1 MIQRLLIRKEPQ
13 SKIPKPNFRLCR
25 QLNMQCSIDLSRN
38 EVLHEIVSTLLDRL
52 EKDGYVHT
60 VEGEDGDM
68 ELVPISEIIEKSK
81 KNA

>member
-1 MIQRLLIRKEPQ
+1 MDVITHTAIAVSCMAACYAWGRY
-13 SKIPKPNFRLCR
+13 
-25 QLNMQCSIDLSRN
+25 LSRN